1 MKISAGSMVREF
13 SGGGRILSRARKSAL
28 NMDPHLHPLP
38 YRERRQTD
46 DHREG
51 GWYRVRDAGF
61 AARAVDVV
69 KKEKMKSAPEVT
81 AMKSRRYNQDG
92 FTLIEIMV
100 VILILGL
107 LATIVVQ
114 SLRGAADKA
123 KHTKAQADLAE
134 IKTALDRYYL
144 DNGYYPTTD
153 QGLNALVT
161 PPTNGRVP
169 ANYESGGYIERLPQ
183 DPWGTPYFYQSDG
196 NSYVLK
202 SFGADGVESADDI
215 DASQTQ

>member
-1 MKISAGSMVREF
+1 M
-13 SGGGRILSRARKSAL
+13 
-28 NMDPHLHPLP
+28 
-38 YRERRQTD
+38 
-46 DHREG
+46 
-51 GWYRVRDAGF
+51 RD
-61 AARAVDVV
+61 
-69 KKEKMKSAPEVT
+69 APEVT

-123 KHTKAQADLAE
+123 KKTKAQADLAE

-153 QGLNALVT
+153 QGLSALVS
-161 PPTNGRVP
+161 PPTSGRVP
-169 ANYESGGYIERLPQ
+169 NNYESGGYIERLPK
-183 DPWGTPYFYQSDG
+183 DPWGADYSYQSDG
-196 NSYVLK
+196 NTYGLK
-202 SFGADGVESADDI
+202 SLGPDGVEGPNDI
-215 DASQTQ
+215 DASQSQ